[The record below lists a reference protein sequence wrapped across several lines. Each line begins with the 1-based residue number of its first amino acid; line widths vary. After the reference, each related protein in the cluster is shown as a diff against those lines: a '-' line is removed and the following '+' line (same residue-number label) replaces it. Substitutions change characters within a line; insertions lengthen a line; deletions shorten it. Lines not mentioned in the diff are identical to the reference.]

1 MASSEKQNL
10 CEQPEVT
17 SQSAPRATTAR
28 TGAAAELEMELDA
41 KALREIEKKK
51 RLMELDRDKKRA
63 RASHGA
69 SASSSSSSVAPGQ
82 HLVNKWVVLDLGHRP
97 DKSAHD
103 PWREGEDFG
112 VHFHGL
118 GDGGERSRRV
128 TLRELRAACPNAE
141 WARFDSRDWHC
152 VTGWSARGLS
162 FRGVPLS
169 TITALLSPRAD
180 WRCLFQRSADGYAV
194 GVHVDECANAFLAVT
209 DGDGEVLSEEHGGP
223 RLVFP
228 DCYGWKSAKFLSS
241 IEFTADASD
250 AARGFWEKLGC
261 HPRGRWARE
270 ERWAPGASNGVWT
283 VLAWITGLYRKLFG
297 ERVWELVMVHGGR
310 ALGAGAAVAERVA
323 GVFRGSR
330 ARARPRAE

>member
-1 MASSEKQNL
+1 M
-10 CEQPEVT
+10 
-17 SQSAPRATTAR
+17 
-28 TGAAAELEMELDA
+28 GAAAELEMELDA

-82 HLVNKWVVLDLGHRP
+82 HLVKKWVVLDLCHRP